1 MTDHVFVAGLELY
14 CVIGV
19 QPWERQVKQ
28 KVRIDLELEA
38 DCRPA
43 GGGDDPTLALD
54 YKAVAKRVQ
63 QLVEGSSFQLVEA
76 LAERIASAL
85 LAEFP
90 RANSLKIR
98 LSKPGAVRYAESVGV
113 AIERRRE
120 GPPA

>member
-1 MTDHVFVAGLELY
+1 VEDRVYVQGLELY

-28 KVRIDLELEA
+28 KVRIDLEMEA

-43 GGGDDPTLALD
+43 GAGDDAALAVD

-76 LAERIASAL
+76 LAERIASVL

-90 RANSLKIR
+90 RADSVKVR
-98 LSKPGAVRYAESVGV
+98 LSKPGAVRYAESVGI

-120 GPPA
+120 GSST